1 MVRARELTSTQN
13 PMVKLMRSLY
23 TRKGR
28 DKTGLV
34 PVEGIR
40 FVNEALLAAQR
51 GVTAIEALFYE
62 AGFDEKGPEQ
72 RALIEAAGA
81 AASQVFCCPPAL
93 FRALT
98 DTESPQGVAAAV
110 TRPAFPPREASGRE
124 LYLVIDRV
132 QDPGN
137 LGTMVRTAA
146 AAGVHGV
153 LCLKGTADPFN
164 SKALRATMGAVFR
177 IPISFYD
184 STQHLLEKLS
194 PWGCRLIAADVEGP
208 QYHFQ
213 ADYSGC
219 VAIVVGNEGQ
229 GIDPRLLSAATDRV
243 RIPLAGDVESLNA
256 AVACGIM
263 LYEAVRFRHM
273 GAECK

>member
-137 LGTMVRTAA
+137 LGTIIRTAA
-146 AAGVHGV
+146 AARVNGII
-153 LCLKGTADPFN
+153 LLEGTADPYN
-164 SKALRATMGAVFR
+164 PKALRASMGGIFYV
-177 IPISFYD
+177 PIVSEVELPDWFD
-184 STQHLLEKLS
+184 IMKRQ
-194 PWGCRLIAADVEGP
+194 GIQLIAADPGGNTAYYNVDFNMP
-208 QYHFQ
+208 S
-213 ADYSGC
+213 A
-219 VAIVVGNEGQ
+219 VIIGNESRGV
-229 GIDPRLLSAATDRV
+229 RKALLEKAEIKAF
-243 RIPLAGDVESLNA
+243 IPLHGKFNTLNA
-256 AVACGIM
+256 AVAAAAFV
-263 LYEAVRFRHM
+263 LENERQKNFQ
-273 GAECK
+273 